1 MRLAAEFYTKVHP
14 ELAGK
19 AFGECVEHFKMA
31 VAIGVVEN
39 GKRVVLNP
47 PNDYVIQKDTGIV
60 VVAEDDDAY
69 ECEAAPVRID
79 VGSLPVKRPEST
91 SNDRLLFVGWTDNI
105 KGMLEIL
112 NTIFDPGTEIHL
124 LNRTPEAD
132 RLRRL
137 KEQG

>member
-1 MRLAAEFYTKVHP
+1 M
-14 ELAGK
+14 G
-19 AFGECVEHFKMA
+19 
-31 VAIGVVEN
+31 AI
-39 GKRVVLNP
+39 
-47 PNDYVIQKDTGIV
+47 
-60 VVAEDDDAY
+60 
-69 ECEAAPVRID
+69 PVRRLEAD
-79 VGSLPVKRPEST
+79 AP
-91 SNDRLLFVGWTDNI
+91 DRLLFVGWTDNI